1 MAETR
6 NHSDRRVLSYESQAL
21 GRDWVLIASRVV
33 HVAGFIASAVAG
45 VGFYD
50 LQQSLGDGPVP
61 FWLDAAV
68 CAVIGG
74 IVASPIFGLA
84 LLVERFGHLTIHCS
98 GPARRVYSFCV
109 RKWLE
114 RRPGR

>member
-1 MAETR
+1 
-6 NHSDRRVLSYESQAL
+6 
-21 GRDWVLIASRVV
+21 
-33 HVAGFIASAVAG
+33 
-45 VGFYD
+45 
-50 LQQSLGDGPVP
+50 
-61 FWLDAAV
+61 V